1 MLAYLKLAIN
11 IPIVTPPVP
20 PRHATELELTWRER
34 DATTKSK
41 GSSSDSL
48 S

>member
-11 IPIVTPPVP
+11 IPIVTP